1 MDASTLFVFRLNV
14 SDETV
19 LDEADEEA
27 DEEEEEEEDEEE
39 EDEGCLGRSEELLLS
54 RVKMRLFRRKLA
66 LIVSGVCRIDIIMI

>member
-27 DEEEEEEEDEEE
+27 DEDE
-39 EDEGCLGRSEELLLS
+39 EDEGCLGRSEELLLN

>member
-19 LDEADEEA
+19 LDEAD
-27 DEEEEEEEDEEE
+27 EEEDEEE

>member
-19 LDEADEEA
+19 LDEADEE
-27 DEEEEEEEDEEE
+27 EDEDE

>member
-27 DEEEEEEEDEEE
+27 DEEEDEEE

>member
-27 DEEEEEEEDEEE
+27 DEEEDEDE